1 MTGTIK
7 PKKQNTLSPK
17 TKKHIRLIEK
27 TYQSNT
33 NSDYTEQMEA
43 LGKNFDYQS
52 NCNCYWGEP
61 EFSTLYGTPLY
72 QAASPAQKLALNHL
86 YWVGQYNHTAN
97 AEANTILY
105 NRVTTGVFAN
115 IKGCERLAEELQFET
130 DQEYYHIKTFQR
142 VGYKTKMALQGK
154 EGLGTSFIKQRSKF
168 AKQNWYDKLLN
179 KTQRCDPA
187 STKGAR
193 ERASRQRSPFKNA
206 SSPSQTWQDSVLRSA
221 TRMMYLNQ
229 KQHYSQYL
237 AEREHEPIPT
247 TTGGIAGYTAS
258 PSVFKFLTLNWGS
271 SPFMACNYYTMRMV
285 ANMSLKTY
293 EHQYFKRYRDLEKK
307 GEYIP
312 APTAISYYHMLDES
326 FHTTM
331 SQTIAQEVYKD
342 FAKPTPYEKFLA
354 NTVVLRGQH
363 GVLGGLS
370 GWLPAT
376 FRDDASFMPSLYR
389 LLQSPLFAM
398 SSPEALEWME
408 KCLCT
413 EHEGFHTNLKHHQSL
428 LTDFRRFFSRLDY
441 LWPVNREMRVM
452 ATGGSIERALAI
464 NTKAFDRFSR
474 SLTAEM
480 K

>member
-1 MTGTIK
+1 MTSTVK
-7 PKKQNTLSPK
+7 RKKDSLSPK

-43 LGKNFDYQS
+43 LGKKFDYQS
-52 NCNCYWGEP
+52 NSDYYWGEP

-72 QAASPAQKLALNHL
+72 ETASTAQKQALNHL

-115 IKGCERLAEELQFET
+115 IKGCERLAEELKFET

-154 EGLGTSFIKQRSKF
+154 EGLGTSLIKQRSKSTE
-168 AKQNWYDKLLN
+168 QNWYDKLLN
-179 KTQRCDPA
+179 RK
-187 STKGAR
+187 
-193 ERASRQRSPFKNA
+193 RSPIKKA
-206 SSPSQTWQDSVLRSA
+206 SSQAWQDSVLRSA
-221 TRMMYLNQ
+221 TKLMYLNQ

-293 EHQYFKRYRDLEKK
+293 EHQYFKRYRELEKK

-342 FAKPTPYEKFLA
+342 FAKPTPYEKFIA
-354 NTVVLRGQH
+354 NTVILRGQR

-370 GWLPAT
+370 AWLPAT

-398 SSPEALEWME
+398 SSTEALEWMK

-413 EHEGFHTNLKHHQSL
+413 EHDGFHANLKHHQSL
-428 LTDFRRFFSRLDY
+428 LTDFRRFFGRLDY
-441 LWPVNREMRVM
+441 LWPINREMRVM
-452 ATGGSIERALAI
+452 AEGGSIERAIAN
-464 NTKAFDRFSR
+464 NTKALNEFSR
-474 SLTAEM
+474 SLIAETN
-480 K
+480 

>member
-1 MTGTIK
+1 MTNTTK
-7 PKKQNTLSPK
+7 RKKQDFLSPE
-17 TKKHIRLIEK
+17 TKKHIQLIEK

-52 NCNCYWGEP
+52 NSDYYWGEP
-61 EFSTLYGTPLY
+61 EFSMLYGTPLY
-72 QAASPAQKLALNHL
+72 QSASSAQKLALNHL

-97 AEANTILY
+97 SEANTILY

-115 IKGCERLAEELQFET
+115 IEGCERLAEELQFET

-154 EGLGTSFIKQRSKF
+154 EGLKTSAIKQSKSAKNWYGKFFDKQRSPLGK
-168 AKQNWYDKLLN
+168 K
-179 KTQRCDPA
+179 
-187 STKGAR
+187 
-193 ERASRQRSPFKNA
+193 A
-206 SSPSQTWQDSVLRSA
+206 SSKAWQDSVLRSA
-221 TRMMYLNQ
+221 TKLMYLNQ
-229 KQHYSQYL
+229 KEHYSQYL
-237 AEREHEPIPT
+237 AEREQEPIPT
-247 TTGGIAGYTAS
+247 TNGGIAGYTAS
-258 PSVFKFLTLNWGS
+258 PSAFKFLTLNWGS
-271 SPFMACNYYTMRMV
+271 SPFMACNYYTMRMI

-293 EHQYFKRYRDLEKK
+293 EHQYFKRYRDLRKK
-307 GEYIP
+307 GEFIP

-354 NTVVLRGQH
+354 NMVILWGQR

-370 GWLPAT
+370 SWLPAT

-398 SSPEALEWME
+398 SSTEALKWMK
-408 KCLCT
+408 KCLCE
-413 EHEGFHTNLKHHQSL
+413 EHEGFHANLKHHQSL
-428 LTDFRRFFSRLDY
+428 LTDFRRFFGRLDY
-441 LWPVNREMRVM
+441 LWTINREMRVM
-452 ATGGSIERALAI
+452 AEGGSIERAI
-464 NTKAFDRFSR
+464 ESNTKAFEEFSR
-474 SLTAEM
+474 SLVAEM
-480 K
+480 N

>member
-1 MTGTIK
+1 MTNIAET
-7 PKKQNTLSPK
+7 KQRELSPK

-33 NSDYTEQMEA
+33 DSDYTEKMEA

-52 NCNCYWGEP
+52 NSDVYWGEP

-72 QAASPAQKLALNHL
+72 AAASESQKLALNHL
-86 YWVGQYNHTAN
+86 YWIGQYNHTAN

-115 IKGCERLAEELQFET
+115 IKGCEKLAEELQFET
-130 DQEYYHIKTFQR
+130 EQEYYHIKTFQR
-142 VGYKTKMALQGK
+142 VGYKTKIALLGK
-154 EGLGTSFIKQRSKF
+154 EGLGTSLLKQK
-168 AKQNWYDKLLN
+168 AQLADQKWYEKLL
-179 KTQRCDPA
+179 
-187 STKGAR
+187 TKKP
-193 ERASRQRSPFKNA
+193 QVPVKKV
-206 SSPSQTWQDSVLRSA
+206 SSSKPWQDSVLRSA
-221 TRMMYLNQ
+221 TKLMYLNQ
-229 KQHYSQYL
+229 KRYYSQYL
-237 AEREHEPIPT
+237 AAKEQEPIPT

-258 PSVFKFLTLNWGS
+258 PSAFKFLTLNWGS
-271 SPFMACNYYTMRMV
+271 SPFMACNYYTMRMI

-293 EHQYFKRYRDLEKK
+293 EHQYFKRYRHLEKN

-354 NTVVLRGQH
+354 NTVILRGQR

-398 SSPEALEWME
+398 SSTEALEWMK
-408 KCLCT
+408 KCLCQ
-413 EHEGFHTNLKHHQSL
+413 EHDGFHANLKHHQSL
-428 LTDFRRFFSRLDY
+428 LTDFRRFFGRLDY
-441 LWPVNREMRVM
+441 LWSVNREMRVM
-452 ATGGSIERALAI
+452 AAGGSIERAI
-464 NTKAFDRFSR
+464 ESNTKAFNQFSR
-474 SLTAEM
+474 SLVAEM
-480 K
+480 N

>member
-1 MTGTIK
+1 MTTTTTNTKQK
-7 PKKQNTLSPK
+7 PKK
-17 TKKHIRLIEK
+17 HVRLIEK
-27 TYQSNT
+27 TYQNNT

-43 LGKNFDYQS
+43 LGKNFDYRS
-52 NCNCYWGEP
+52 NSHCYWGEP

-72 QAASPAQKLALNHL
+72 QQASPAQKLALNHL

-130 DQEYYHIKTFQR
+130 EQEYYHIKTFQR
-142 VGYKTKMALQGK
+142 VGYKTKIALQGK
-154 EGLGTSFIKQRSKF
+154 GGLGTSLIKQRSKL
-168 AKQNWYDKLLN
+168 AQQNWYEKLFSSKQSLI
-179 KTQRCDPA
+179 
-187 STKGAR
+187 TK
-193 ERASRQRSPFKNA
+193 KA
-206 SSPSQTWQDSVLRSA
+206 SSQLWQDSVLRSA
-221 TRMMYLNQ
+221 TKLMYSNQ
-229 KQHYSQYL
+229 PQHYSQYL

-258 PSVFKFLTLNWGS
+258 SSVFKFLTLNWGS

-293 EHQYFKRYRDLEKK
+293 EHQYFKRYRELEKK

-312 APTAISYYHMLDES
+312 APTAVSYYHMLDES

-342 FAKPTPYEKFLA
+342 FATPTPYEKFLA
-354 NTVVLRGQH
+354 NTVILRGQK

-398 SSPEALEWME
+398 SSTEALEWMK
-408 KCLCT
+408 KCLCQ
-413 EHEGFHTNLKHHQSL
+413 EHEGFHANLQHHQNL
-428 LTDFRRFFSRLDY
+428 LTDFRRFFGRLDY
-441 LWPVNREMRVM
+441 LWSVNREMRVM
-452 ATGGSIERALAI
+452 AAGGSIERAI
-464 NTKAFDRFSR
+464 KSNTKAFNQFSS
-474 SLTAEM
+474 SLAAEVN
-480 K
+480 